1 MRLLNQVIALTKLN
15 ILNLPQRL
23 ATSVVAVVGV
33 TAVVLVF
40 AAVLSMAKGFERT
53 LIAAGSDDVAIVLR
67 SGATGEMM
75 SGFGHEQTQQIA
87 NMPGVLKKDGRPV
100 SSAELFVIVDIPK
113 IKTGNDANVPFRGV
127 QIDALDVRN
136 DFELID
142 GRMFET
148 GKSEI
153 IVGRGA
159 QLEFAGLETGSTIR
173 FGRVDW
179 QVVGTFSTGGSV
191 AESEIW
197 TDTPVLQ
204 DAYRRGA
211 SYQSVRVRLES
222 PSSFEAFSEAL
233 AKDPRF
239 DVDVYSE
246 RDWLAAQAET
256 TAGFI
261 RNLGYPITFLMAIG
275 AIFGALNS
283 MYASVSSRGTE
294 IATLRALGFGPFA
307 VLVSTIIESTL
318 LALVGGL
325 VGGALAY
332 VVFNGFRVSTL
343 AMGSFSQVV
352 FDFAVTPELL
362 RQGIV
367 VALIIGFVGG
377 LLPALRAARLPVA
390 QALREL

>member
-1 MRLLNQVIALTKLN
+1 MRFLNQIVAVTRLN
-15 ILNLPQRL
+15 ILNLPQRI
-23 ATSVVAVVGV
+23 ATSVVSIVGV

-53 LIAAGSDDVAIVLR
+53 LTAAGSDDVAIVLR
-67 SGATGEMM
+67 SGATSEMM
-75 SGFGHEQTQQIA
+75 SGFSHEQTQQIA
-87 NMPGVLKKDGRPV
+87 NLPGVRRDGDRPV
-100 SSAELFVIVDIPK
+100 SSAELFVIVDVPK
-113 IKTGNDANVPFRGV
+113 IKTGKDANVPFRGV
-127 QIDALDVRN
+127 DASAFGVRDDVR
-136 DFELID
+136 IVD

-148 GKSEI
+148 GKNEL

-159 QLEFAGLETGSTIR
+159 QLEFAGLETGATVR

-179 QVVGTFSTGGSV
+179 EVVGAFTAGGSV
-191 AESEIW
+191 SESEIW

-211 SYQSVRVRLES
+211 SYQSVRVRLDSPES
-222 PSSFEAFSEAL
+222 FAAFSDAL
-233 AKDPRF
+233 ASDPRF
-239 DVDVYSE
+239 DVDVYTE
-246 RDWLAAQAET
+246 RDWYASQAEA

-261 RNLGYPITFLMAIG
+261 RLLGYPVTFLMAIG
-275 AIFGALNS
+275 AVFGALNS

-294 IATLRALGFGPFA
+294 IATLRALGFGPVA

-325 VGGALAY
+325 VGGALAF

-343 AMGSFSQVV
+343 GSSFSQVV
-352 FDFAVTPELL
+352 FDFAVTPDLL
-362 RQGIV
+362 TQGIV

-377 LLPALRAARLPVA
+377 FLPALRAARLPVA